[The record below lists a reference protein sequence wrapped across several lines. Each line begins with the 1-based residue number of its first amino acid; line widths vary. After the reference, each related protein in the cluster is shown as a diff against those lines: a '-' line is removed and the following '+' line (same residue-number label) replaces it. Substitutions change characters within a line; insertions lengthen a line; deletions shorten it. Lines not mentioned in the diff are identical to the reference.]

1 MRFGLRDEV
10 VASIIT
16 ILRQHDEVEDA
27 LIYGSRA
34 LGNFKANSDI
44 DISLKGA
51 GVNLQTLANVSNQLD
66 DLLLPVTF
74 DLSVFRTIKNPG
86 LIDHIN
92 RVGVSL
98 YSTE

>member
-1 MRFGLRDEV
+1 MRFGLKDEV

-16 ILRQHDEVEDA
+16 ILRRFEEVEDA

-34 LGNFKANSDI
+34 MGNFRPNSDI
-44 DISLKGA
+44 DIALKGTN
-51 GVNLQTLANVSNQLD
+51 VNLQTLTAISNQLD

-74 DLSVFRTIKNPG
+74 DLAVFRTIKNSQ

-98 YSTE
+98 YTTM

>member
-1 MRFGLRDEV
+1 MRFGLKDEV

-51 GVNLQTLANVSNQLD
+51 DVNLQTLAMVSHKLD
-66 DLLLPVTF
+66 DLLLPVAF
-74 DLSVFRTIKNPG
+74 DLSVFRTIRNPE

-92 RVGVSL
+92 RFGISL
-98 YSTE
+98 YSK

>member
-1 MRFGLRDEV
+1 MRFGLKDEV
-10 VASIIT
+10 VASIIA

-51 GVNLQTLANVSNQLD
+51 DVNLQTLAMVSHKLD

-74 DLSVFRTIKNPG
+74 DLSVFRTIRNPE

-92 RVGVSL
+92 RVGISL
-98 YSTE
+98 YSK